1 MESVIGLMEESVV
14 LSAQDILRF
23 RQYIDRKYAKDT
35 SRIKAEILADVIHR
49 MVEPHL
55 EGIERSCRKTLKLAL
70 FSNTIAQQKD
80 YISKKDI
87 FTELVLL
94 EIDETILL
102 ENAWRWLKVNV
113 WSQIA
118 YEATLDLVNGLRNP
132 SLKVEQT
139 LSEEF
144 ALSDISVPQKSG
156 VQRYL
161 LSGVMGISIL
171 TLGIWSWQLTQTAT
185 LSMPSMVNVEMSNRE
200 VDVVPS
206 HRIEQV
212 FEESVLSEVSKS
224 AQVNKTVQKPQAHAP
239 MQAVSMGHMFGY
251 VSFNEENLRVYLVKK
266 NSVLAEAPYFETIM
280 KTAKDHNLDPRLL
293 FAIAGQEQG
302 LVNKNKSYSLKAANN
317 PFNVY
322 GSWVKYNTSIEDSSE
337 IVCNTLVKRLS
348 KKPQHIDALVWINKK
363 YASDPNWSRGVK
375 RYYKQLVAVSR

>member
-23 RQYIDRKYAKDT
+23 RQYIDRKYANDT

-55 EGIERSCRKTLKLAL
+55 EGIERSCRKTLKTAL
-70 FSNTIAQQKD
+70 FTNTIAQQKD
-80 YISKKDI
+80 QISKKDI
-87 FTELVLL
+87 FAELVLL
-94 EIDETILL
+94 ELDETILV

-113 WSQIA
+113 WTQIA
-118 YEATLDLVNGLRNP
+118 YEAALDLVNGLRSP
-132 SLKVEQT
+132 SLDVAQP

-144 ALSDISVPQKSG
+144 ALSDTSIPKRSG

-171 TLGIWSWQLTQTAT
+171 TLGIWSWQSNQMAT
-185 LSMPSMVNVEMSNRE
+185 LSTPSTVTVDMSNRE

-212 FEESVLSEVSKS
+212 FEESVLSEVSKTDQS
-224 AQVNKTVQKPQAHAP
+224 NKTTQKLQVHTPT
-239 MQAVSMGHMFGY
+239 QAVSMGHMFSY

-266 NSVLAEAPYFETIM
+266 NSLLAEAPYFETIM
-280 KTAKDHNLDPRLL
+280 NTAKDHDIDPRLL

-302 LVNKNKSYSLKAANN
+302 LVNKNKSYALKAANN

-348 KKPQHIDALVWINKK
+348 KKPKHMDALAWINKK